1 MALKKH
7 NFTIVYGENY
17 CEWWG
22 GRIIMGRRFGGVH
35 YDFCRSAT
43 EAVEQIILCVA
54 SHPYVRVSNSLD
66 TSLGVLNQ
74 LMKELPFLGFSFYV
88 AVQTCS

>member
-22 GRIIMGRRFGGVH
+22 GRIIMGRLLEWVRD
-35 YDFCRSAT
+35 DFCRSAT
-43 EAVEQIILCVA
+43 ETVEQIILCVESYPYLHISDP
-54 SHPYVRVSNSLD
+54 SH

-74 LMKELPFLGFSFYV
+74 LMKELPFLCFSFYV
-88 AVQTCS
+88 AVQTCG